1 MTVANSARPVPLL
14 SFVLTM
20 DSSPEMER
28 FGISDAD
35 YEYMFDPLKRK
46 RFASKKQQIYGVFAS
61 DSDSETEPTGMGS
74 VASLRKRKG
83 GTYSGPVTFV
93 SGGVKEGTASTTEE
107 TAEDLQISD
116 EEEDKQLLASSRSTE
131 LITDAEKYKSGS
143 HPSTYRCRK
152 VAAAL
157 ASNSSGGIGSWER
170 HTRGIGMRLLEQMGY
185 EPGRGLGKEGQGI
198 VTPVEAV
205 KRLGKGAVG
214 SMGPEVGA
222 APRRGNEPL
231 SEVAEEADCR
241 FAFSLPFRELLFD
254 IAISLSHC
262 KSFGTG
268 LPRYKKKSTSRET
281 GSQKPRA
288 RSTAYLTADEVI
300 ASVSPAT
307 PMAAIRSLGSGLIN
321 SELSKVKVIDMTTR
335 EKKVYDGYE
344 AALSS
349 SMRHSKRPEF
359 TDQAGGPDENAKQR
373 EHRVE
378 GRFFEVPVLS
388 HNIDL
393 VVQSTED
400 EIRRLDRAARFE
412 EDRSAGLEHEIERLT
427 DIIATDSAQLEV
439 LDKALDLLASFES
452 ALAEAR
458 QVRPNA
464 DGDVDLRETYDS
476 LTPDTCAT
484 WLSRIRRDCAKL
496 PELPSLLAAVAKPL
510 LDALLLKWNP
520 LKACLLFA
528 LAKQILQLKS
538 FKPIK
543 ICAFDDP
550 KYGLS
555 VIRDWRSSL
564 EDPNA
569 FSILLATSWLPRLRR
584 AISTDW
590 DPHDAEGVLAVLE
603 AWQSLLPDSLLQTQI
618 LDGLILPHTIPIH
631 AWLHPWLP
639 WFGGSG
645 RLAPVHEVVRHKLA
659 ACLTNWHPSDASANA
674 VLLPWRNVFSL
685 TDMAIFLNRHI
696 VPKLAL
702 VLQTF
707 QINPNDQKMDPWN
720 WVMRWVDLLDHAV
733 LVDLLERFFFPRW
746 LNVLSGWLT
755 QAVDARNR
763 RAPNA
768 GQLFQEIGAWYS
780 GWKGQ
785 LPAELSDYPSIKDAL
800 TKALGMMQRAM
811 RGVVSQESPATFVPP
826 VAGTSHLSS
835 STYPLSSGLR
845 PVTTPSSLKE
855 QVENAAAQ
863 RGLLYHPVPN
873 RFYEDKQVYRLEG
886 FMIYFDR
893 NVAFYY
899 NSYDSGWH
907 PISFAELMSKT
918 G

>member
-1 MTVANSARPVPLL
+1 
-14 SFVLTM
+14 M

-35 YEYMFDPLKRK
+35 YEYMLDPLKRK
-46 RFASKKQQIYGVFAS
+46 RFTSKKQQIYGVFAS
-61 DSDSETEPTGMGS
+61 DSDSEAEPTGMGS
-74 VASLRKRKG
+74 VASLHRRKG
-83 GTYSGPVTFV
+83 GNYSGPVTFV
-93 SGGVKEGTASTTEE
+93 SGGVKEGTAGKTDDTTV
-107 TAEDLQISD
+107 DLEISD
-116 EEEDKQLLASSRSTE
+116 EEEDKQLLASSKSTE
-131 LITDAEKYKSGS
+131 LSTDAEKYRSS
-143 HPSTYRCRK
+143 SRPSTYRGRR
-152 VAAAL
+152 VATAL
-157 ASNSSGGIGSWER
+157 GSNSSGGIGSWER

-205 KRLGKGAVG
+205 KRVGRGAVG
-214 SMGPEVGA
+214 SMGPEVVA
-222 APRRGNEPL
+222 APRKGNEQLP
-231 SEVAEEADCR
+231 EVAEEAD
-241 FAFSLPFRELLFD
+241 S
-254 IAISLSHC
+254 
-262 KSFGTG
+262 G
-268 LPRYKKKSTSRET
+268 LPRYKKKSAAKEA
-281 GSQKPRA
+281 GGQKPRA
-288 RSTAYLTADEVI
+288 RNTAFLTADEVI
-300 ASVSPAT
+300 ARVSPAT
-307 PMAAIRSLGSGLIN
+307 PMAAIRSLGSGLTN

-335 EKKVYDGYE
+335 ERKVYDGYE

-349 SMRHSKRPEF
+349 SLRHSKRPEI
-359 TDQAGGPDENAKQR
+359 TGQAGGPDESAKQR
-373 EHRVE
+373 ERRVE
-378 GRFFEVPVLS
+378 GRFFEVPVLC

-393 VVQSTED
+393 VIKSTED
-400 EIRRLDRAARFE
+400 DIRRLDRAARFE
-412 EDRSAGLEHEIERLT
+412 EDRSASLEHEIERLT

-464 DGDVDLRETYDS
+464 DGDVDFRETYDS
-476 LTPDTCAT
+476 LTPETCAT
-484 WLSRIRRDCAKL
+484 WLTRIRRDCAKL

-520 LKACLLFA
+520 LKN
-528 LAKQILQLKS
+528 
-538 FKPIK
+538 
-543 ICAFDDP
+543 P

-555 VIRDWRSSL
+555 VIRDWRSAL

-603 AWQSLLPDSLLQTQI
+603 AWQSILPESLLQTQI
-618 LDGLILPHTIPIH
+618 LDGLILPRLQAAVDAWDPLTDTIPIH
-631 AWLHPWLP
+631 SWLHPWLP

-645 RLAPVHEVVRHKLA
+645 RLTPVHEVVRHKLA

-707 QINPNDQKMDPWN
+707 QINPSDQKMDPWN

-763 RAPNA
+763 RAPNV

-785 LPAELSDYPSIKDAL
+785 LPAELADYPSIKDAL

-811 RGVVSQESPATFVPP
+811 RGVAPQESPATFVPP
-826 VAGTSHLSS
+826 VAGTSHVS
-835 STYPLSSGLR
+835 STYSLPPGLR
-845 PVTTPSSLKE
+845 PVATPSSLKE
-855 QVENAAAQ
+855 QVENAASQ

-873 RFYEDKQVYRLEG
+873 RFYEDKQVYRLESL
-886 FMIYFDR
+886 MIYFDR
-893 NVAFYY
+893 NVAFCY

>member
-1 MTVANSARPVPLL
+1 MYQPGYRLVGI
-14 SFVLTM
+14 
-20 DSSPEMER
+20 
-28 FGISDAD
+28 FGD
-35 YEYMFDPLKRK
+35 Y
-46 RFASKKQQIYGVFAS
+46 
-61 DSDSETEPTGMGS
+61 
-74 VASLRKRKG
+74 
-83 GTYSGPVTFV
+83 
-93 SGGVKEGTASTTEE
+93 
-107 TAEDLQISD
+107 
-116 EEEDKQLLASSRSTE
+116 
-131 LITDAEKYKSGS
+131 
-143 HPSTYRCRK
+143 RK
-152 VAAAL
+152 VTCRFSGQVTQPSRL
-157 ASNSSGGIGSWER
+157 KFFTVTSVSRPISHSLNGRRLVITLICLSN
-170 HTRGIGMRLLEQMGY
+170 
-185 EPGRGLGKEGQGI
+185 
-198 VTPVEAV
+198 A
-205 KRLGKGAVG
+205 GAVNH
-214 SMGPEVGA
+214 A
-222 APRRGNEPL
+222 
-231 SEVAEEADCR
+231 
-241 FAFSLPFRELLFD
+241 
-254 IAISLSHC
+254 
-262 KSFGTG
+262 G

-520 LKACLLFA
+520 LK
-528 LAKQILQLKS
+528 
-538 FKPIK
+538 
-543 ICAFDDP
+543 DP

-618 LDGLILPHTIPIH
+618 LDGLILPRLQAAVDAWNPLTDTIPIH

-707 QINPNDQKMDPWN
+707 QVCLLPFTPWT
-720 WVMRWVDLLDHAV
+720 VPV
-733 LVDLLERFFFPRW
+733 
-746 LNVLSGWLT
+746 S
-755 QAVDARNR
+755 
-763 RAPNA
+763 
-768 GQLFQEIGAWYS
+768 
-780 GWKGQ
+780 
-785 LPAELSDYPSIKDAL
+785 SDEHS
-800 TKALGMMQRAM
+800 
-811 RGVVSQESPATFVPP
+811 
-826 VAGTSHLSS
+826 
-835 STYPLSSGLR
+835 
-845 PVTTPSSLKE
+845 
-855 QVENAAAQ
+855 
-863 RGLLYHPVPN
+863 
-873 RFYEDKQVYRLEG
+873 
-886 FMIYFDR
+886 
-893 NVAFYY
+893 
-899 NSYDSGWH
+899 
-907 PISFAELMSKT
+907 
-918 G
+918 